1 MVPLRYPP
9 APSNKGK
16 YCVGRKPEG
25 GLFRFTIVDEFHIKQ
40 TKLPTKLIYLQ
51 KIKFDSDGRIE
62 FRLGYYV
69 IGKRP
74 AMRGRWV
81 WGQFATMI
89 PLGDF
94 RRVVRKARNRGWL

>member
-1 MVPLRYPP
+1 MNYPP

-25 GLFRFTIVDEFHIKQ
+25 GHFRFTIVDEFHIKQ

-62 FRLGYYV
+62 YRLGYYV

-74 AMRGRWV
+74 VMRGRWV

-89 PLGDF
+89 PLRDF
-94 RRVVRKARNRGWL
+94 RRIVRKAKSRGGCRG